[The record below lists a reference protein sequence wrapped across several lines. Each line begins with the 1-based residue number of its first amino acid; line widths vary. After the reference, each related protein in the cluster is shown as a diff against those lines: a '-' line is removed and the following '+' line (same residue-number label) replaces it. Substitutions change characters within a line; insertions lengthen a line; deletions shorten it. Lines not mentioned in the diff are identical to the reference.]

1 MQNTNSGG
9 VASKDEL
16 QVQEITDSHVAGV
29 LKKNMAILKTTG
41 EISLFSAKKFK
52 EAMTD
57 RIENGVNIFLVDLST
72 TTHIDSSGLAAFIS
86 TQARLFKE
94 AQGKIIIFNVPTH
107 LQKIFELTRLDKLIG
122 ITLDLD
128 AAMDKAM
135 S

>member
-1 MQNTNSGG
+1 MQNTSGG
-9 VASKDEL
+9 LASKDEL
-16 QVQEITDSHVAGV
+16 LVQEITDSHVQGV

-52 EAMTD
+52 EAMND
-57 RIENGVNIFLVDLST
+57 RIENGVNIFLVDLSS

-94 AQGKIIIFNVPTH
+94 AQGKIVIFSVPMH
-107 LQKIFELTRLDKLIG
+107 LQKIFELTKLDKLIG
-122 ITLDLD
+122 ITIDLD
-128 AAMDKAM
+128 AAIDRAIA

>member
-94 AQGKIIIFNVPTH
+94 AQGKIIIFNVPNH

-128 AAMDKAM
+128 AAMDKAIA
-135 S
+135 

>member
-9 VASKDEL
+9 IASKDEL
-16 QVQEITDSHVAGV
+16 MVQEITDSHVAGV

-94 AQGKIIIFNVPTH
+94 AQGKIIIFNVPMH

-128 AAMDKAM
+128 AAMDKAI

>member
-128 AAMDKAM
+128 AAMDKAI

>member
-128 AAMDKAM
+128 AAMDKAIA
-135 S
+135 

>member
-1 MQNTNSGG
+1 MQNTNSAG

-128 AAMDKAM
+128 AAMDKAI